1 MHTHI
6 KHIKKA
12 QAFPHVSSYRSSQ
25 CNEGEKGFGYSW
37 INTHMCLRQ
46 TKRLLLQKP
55 SQPDTDNSGLHLI
68 STIMIQRIIPI
79 PHDTKSGD
87 PNTHLIG
94 FAEGCWFTPHK
105 GHSVHFHHSVL
116 RMFNPRD
123 CQYKWTSVSCK
134 YSPQCG

>member
-1 MHTHI
+1 MGGNRKSETCTHTLSTL
-6 KHIKKA
+6 KA

-79 PHDTKSGD
+79 PHDTKSCD
-87 PNTHLIG
+87 PNTHLTG
-94 FAEGCWFTPHK
+94 FAEGC
-105 GHSVHFHHSVL
+105 SMNFHHSVL
-116 RMFNPRD
+116 RRFIPRD
-123 CQYKWTSVSCK
+123 CQYNWASVSCT
-134 YSPQCG
+134 S